1 MSGLLR
7 PKWLPI
13 TELFMGFGSP
23 LRYGFTATTTP
34 PEIRVGPEGTLPE
47 RWLPV
52 TSMSL
57 APRSAMP
64 IPEKFLS
71 NCAARHERVLFS
83 TVLAF
88 TSMPLTGP
96 FLNPLASMNM
106 PAQLSWIVF
115 AAIKPPLVLATYMP
129 HAPPEMLLPTTL
141 ASLSARSGPKMT
153 MPVSPERL
161 MSLETIVVPV
171 DSTIPVANTV
181 LSVMSLERI
190 LVPVESLT
198 STPAQLPMR
207 SFPAIVVSWLSKAS
221 IAGCPSGMLL
231 TTLFT
236 ILVLREP
243 SPTRMPLY
251 LSVSGT
257 WFFAI
262 VVLTL
267 LAKAIPLATLPVIR
281 FPSTVALRAKLPSS
295 MNVLLKPRIVKPETL
310 TSLTRWR
317 CPVSLPV
324 LIFTSPKRQIAPGPK
339 AFEQG
344 ESALALAG
352 TSITASSSP
361 RSFIP
366 SLRITTSSRW
376 TPRTTIVSPGSAA
389 FTAFWMDSPGPT
401 TELCASAEP
410 MTAPSTTPLATN
422 RVRAMVASN
431 TMVRLIRRPAFLQ
444 RTGVSSVV
452 RRHSQ
457 RPFISNRRSILP
469 HRGRG
474 ITQMSYL
481 WCCLGGACG

>member
-1 MSGLLR
+1 MSGLLW
-7 PKWLPI
+7 PKWLPV
-13 TELFMGFGSP
+13 TELLVGFGP
-23 LRYGFTATTTP
+23 LPSSYGLSATTTP
-34 PEIRVGPEGTLPE
+34 PETGVGPEGMLPE

-52 TSMSL
+52 TSMSFVL
-57 APRSAMP
+57 KSAMP

-161 MSLETIVVPV
+161 MSLE
-171 DSTIPVANTV
+171 
-181 LSVMSLERI
+181 RI

-267 LAKAIPLATLPVIR
+267 LAKAIPLATLPVLR
-281 FPSTVALRAKLPSS
+281 FPTKVALRAKLPSS

-310 TSLTRWR
+310 HRSR
-317 CPVSLPV
+317 
-324 LIFTSPKRQIAPGPK
+324 
-339 AFEQG
+339 
-344 ESALALAG
+344 AG
-352 TSITASSSP
+352 
-361 RSFIP
+361 
-366 SLRITTSSRW
+366 
-376 TPRTTIVSPGSAA
+376 AA
-389 FTAFWMDSPGPT
+389 
-401 TELCASAEP
+401 
-410 MTAPSTTPLATN
+410 
-422 RVRAMVASN
+422 R
-431 TMVRLIRRPAFLQ
+431 
-444 RTGVSSVV
+444 
-452 RRHSQ
+452 
-457 RPFISNRRSILP
+457 
-469 HRGRG
+469 
-474 ITQMSYL
+474 
-481 WCCLGGACG
+481 

>member
-13 TELFMGFGSP
+13 TELFLGFAVTP
-23 LRYGFTATTTP
+23 KYGLVETTTP

-47 RWLPV
+47 RWLAV
-52 TSMSL
+52 TSMPL

-64 IPEKFLS
+64 IPENASLPCSRPAGHFL
-71 NCAARHERVLFS
+71 VLFS

-88 TSMPLTGP
+88 TSKSPTGWDGK
-96 FLNPLASMNM
+96 ASKNM

-115 AAIKPPLVLATYMP
+115 PAKEPRWALATQMP
-129 HAPPEMLLPTTL
+129 HGPPEMRLPTTL
-141 ASLSARSGPKMT
+141 ASLLARPGPKMV
-153 MPVSPERL
+153 MPVLPERL
-161 MSLETIVVPV
+161 T
-171 DSTIPVANTV
+171 
-181 LSVMSLERI
+181 SLERI
-190 LVPVESLT
+190 LVPVESKIPVPPMVLSVMSLETILVPVESLT
-198 STPAQLPMR
+198 NKPNQLPMR

-257 WFFAI
+257 LFFAI

-317 CPVSLPV
+317 CP
-324 LIFTSPKRQIAPGPK
+324 
-339 AFEQG
+339 
-344 ESALALAG
+344 
-352 TSITASSSP
+352 
-361 RSFIP
+361 
-366 SLRITTSSRW
+366 
-376 TPRTTIVSPGSAA
+376 
-389 FTAFWMDSPGPT
+389 
-401 TELCASAEP
+401 
-410 MTAPSTTPLATN
+410 
-422 RVRAMVASN
+422 
-431 TMVRLIRRPAFLQ
+431 
-444 RTGVSSVV
+444 
-452 RRHSQ
+452 
-457 RPFISNRRSILP
+457 
-469 HRGRG
+469 
-474 ITQMSYL
+474 
-481 WCCLGGACG
+481 